1 MNSPVER
8 MKGLVNSLPNK
19 DRDLANTLIDKRK
32 FEDLWDLVTSAIYKV
47 RRNGEKYPETNLADM
62 NVLKSEVS
70 SYMDQ
75 LGLNDEDELEEDEL
89 IIDEYEEY
97 K

>member
-1 MNSPVER
+1 MQPVER

-62 NVLKSEVS
+62 NILKSEVS
-70 SYMDQ
+70 TYMDQ